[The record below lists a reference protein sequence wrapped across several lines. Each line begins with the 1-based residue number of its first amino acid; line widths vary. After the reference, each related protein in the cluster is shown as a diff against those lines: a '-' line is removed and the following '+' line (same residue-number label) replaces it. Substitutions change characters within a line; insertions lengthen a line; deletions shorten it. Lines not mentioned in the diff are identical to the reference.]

1 MEAHDKHAVRQLIGE
16 GQLEPAAAAALAYA
30 EQCHLPDIAN
40 DLIALRSRIND
51 HQQKWT
57 TGLISYA
64 DYSLVH
70 AQITHGLTTLV
81 SRLPDTPTPAGP
93 RRRFLTEAIFKKRIF
108 QLLLIIK
115 AVVFLRLWYHFRTG
129 GFNMDQFQSTAT
141 LLLPALAAYVSVA
154 LGGYLRQHKEGPQ
167 PERYISGTLVGF
179 AYWLF
184 PIYAI
189 VLIALIELKAKS
201 ELSYTEMN
209 FWLVMAE
216 SVLGGYIGQMLN
228 AFFKKEE

>member
-1 MEAHDKHAVRQLIGE
+1 MEAHDKHTVRQLIGE
-16 GQLEPAAAAALAYA
+16 GQLEPAVAAALAYA

-40 DLIALRSRIND
+40 DLINMRSRIND

-70 AQITHGLTTLV
+70 AQITHGLTALV

-93 RRRFLTEAIFKKRIF
+93 RRHFLTEAVFKKRIF
-108 QLLLIIK
+108 QWLLIIK
-115 AVVFLRLWYHFRTG
+115 VAIFLRLLYQHNTG
-129 GFNMDQFQSTAT
+129 GFNTDQFQSTAS

-154 LGGYLRQHKEGPQ
+154 LGGFLREHKEGPQ
-167 PERYISGTLVGF
+167 PDRYISGTLVSF

-189 VLIALIELKAKS
+189 VLITLIEMKVKNV
-201 ELSYTEMN
+201 LSYTEMN

-228 AFFKKEE
+228 AFFKKE